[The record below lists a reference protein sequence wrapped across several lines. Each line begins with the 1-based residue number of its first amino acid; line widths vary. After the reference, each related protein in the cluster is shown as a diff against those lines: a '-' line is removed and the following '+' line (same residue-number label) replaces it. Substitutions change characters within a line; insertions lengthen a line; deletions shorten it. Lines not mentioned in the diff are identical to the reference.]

1 MNVSDEMD
9 SSPNDDINEG
19 ELSEFKSQLK
29 QWLAIDEEISKHEFK
44 IKDLKKLK
52 NKILQPQITNFMVN
66 HNVKD
71 INTQS
76 GKIRCNERVQ
86 KKALN
91 KANIRSNLSQV
102 ISDDTQIEQAM
113 SLIMNNRET
122 KIIHVLTKPKS
133 KMKTME
139 TTL

>member
-1 MNVSDEMD
+1 MND
-9 SSPNDDINEG
+9 SDDINEG

-44 IKDLKKLK
+44 IKDLKNLK
-52 NKILQPQITNFMVN
+52 KKILEPQITNFMVN

-86 KKALN
+86 KKPLN
-91 KANIRSNLSQV
+91 QTNIRSNLSQV
-102 ISDDTQIEQAM
+102 ITDDTQIEQAM

-122 KIIHVLTKPKS
+122 KTIHVLTKPKS
-133 KMKTME
+133 KPKTKTME

>member
-1 MNVSDEMD
+1 MND
-9 SSPNDDINEG
+9 SDDINEG
-19 ELSEFKSQLK
+19 ELTEFKSQLK

-44 IKDLKKLK
+44 IKDLKNLK
-52 NKILQPQITNFMVN
+52 KKILEPQITNFMVN

-86 KKALN
+86 KKPLN
-91 KANIRSNLSQV
+91 KTNIRSNLSQV
-102 ISDDTQIEQAM
+102 ITDDTQIEQAM

-122 KIIHVLTKPKS
+122 KTIHVLNKPKS
-133 KMKTME
+133 KPKTKTME

>member
-1 MNVSDEMD
+1 MND
-9 SSPNDDINEG
+9 SDDINEG

-44 IKDLKKLK
+44 IKDLKNLK
-52 NKILQPQITNFMVN
+52 KKILEPQITNFMVN

-86 KKALN
+86 KNPLN
-91 KANIRSNLSQV
+91 KTNIRSNLSQV
-102 ISDDTQIEQAM
+102 ITDDTQIEQAM

-122 KIIHVLTKPKS
+122 KTIHVLTKPKS
-133 KMKTME
+133 KPKTKTME